1 MKFMAR
7 DRFDILKKFI
17 QENPEN
23 KALIKV
29 GLPTDGEDG
38 EPDYENLEHIWFE
51 LKEFTEDGFR
61 AILTQE
67 PYRVSS
73 IKAGDEGEYT
83 INDVTDWI
91 IYTEEMSIEPNT
103 AYLL

>member
-7 DRFDILKKFI
+7 DRFDLLKKSI
-17 QENPEN
+17 EEHPSY

-29 GLPTDGEDG
+29 GLPTDNEDG
-38 EPDYENLEHIWFE
+38 SVDYENLEHIWFE
-51 LKEFTEDGFR
+51 LKEFTDTGFK
-61 AILTQE
+61 AVLTQE

-73 IKAGDEGEYT
+73 IKEGDEGEYT

-91 IYTEEMSIEPNT
+91 IYTDEMSIDPNI